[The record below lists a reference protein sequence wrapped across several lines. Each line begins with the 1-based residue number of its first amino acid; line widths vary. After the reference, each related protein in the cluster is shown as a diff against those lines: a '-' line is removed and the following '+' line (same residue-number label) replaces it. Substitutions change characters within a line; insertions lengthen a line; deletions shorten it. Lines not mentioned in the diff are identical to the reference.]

1 MMGGEMV
8 GSFAVLQLSGCS
20 GCEVSLL
27 NADIWMQQR
36 ELVYMPLVLSSEAL
50 PPVDTL
56 LVSGAVH
63 TEDDLHRLLQAA
75 QRARRIVAVGTCA
88 ISGGVANLG
97 TRESA
102 QQVFFQES
110 GRRHLPRLLPKLR
123 AVDAVIPVDLYLP
136 GCPPTPQLFVAA
148 LGLSAAFEPAKT
160 VCLDCGR
167 AKTRDRPDQLA
178 RYSAAEIDPDACLI
192 NQGYLCIG
200 SSTRGGCGAPCTRA
214 GHPCVGCRGPS
225 NGFISRSSAEWFIAI
240 KRVFQR
246 MTAIPEE
253 VIDAE
258 LRSPGLSLFVF
269 QFADYTG
276 TPRDVGRVL

>member
-1 MMGGEMV
+1 MA

-27 NADIWMQQR
+27 NADIWMHQR
-36 ELVYMPLVLSSEAL
+36 ELAYMPLVLSSETL

-75 QRARRIVAVGTCA
+75 PRARRVVAVGTCA

-97 TRESA
+97 NRESA
-102 QQVFFQES
+102 QRVFFEET
-110 GRRHLPRLLPKLR
+110 GRRHLPRLLPELH
-123 AVDAVIPVDLYLP
+123 AVDVVIPVDLYLP
-136 GCPPTPQLFVAA
+136 GCPPTPHLFAAA
-148 LGLSAAFEPAKT
+148 LGLAAAFESAKT

-167 AKTRDRPDQLA
+167 AKTRERPERLA
-178 RYSAAEIDPDACLI
+178 RYSADEIDPDICLI

-225 NGFISRSSAEWFIAI
+225 NGFISRSSDEWFTAI
-240 KRVFQR
+240 TRVFQR
-246 MTAIPEE
+246 MTAIPDE

-258 LRSPGLSLFVF
+258 LRSPGLALFVF

-276 TPRDVGRVL
+276 KPRDVDKVL